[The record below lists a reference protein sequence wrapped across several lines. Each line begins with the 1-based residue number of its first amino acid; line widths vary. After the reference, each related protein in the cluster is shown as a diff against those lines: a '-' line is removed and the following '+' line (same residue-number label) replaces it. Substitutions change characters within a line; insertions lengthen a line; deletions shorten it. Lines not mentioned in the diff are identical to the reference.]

1 MAIPES
7 LRTSIASLPRR
18 PGVYVFRDA
27 LGEILYV
34 GKAKSLRDRVR
45 SYFRRDAADSL
56 KLARMVPQISSV
68 ESFLTGSEPEALLL
82 ESNLIKEYRP
92 RFNVQLRDDK
102 SFPYVKVTVA
112 EAYPRVLVT
121 RTLEADGS
129 KYFGPFTGVGTMRRA
144 LRLICRRYHVR
155 TCHYDLPA
163 RAPDRP
169 CLDYH
174 IDRCLAPC
182 VGFQGRES
190 YRAAIDEVV
199 SILSGNTAE
208 LKREIH
214 ARMTEAANSLEF
226 EVAAEL
232 RDVIRGLE
240 ILERR
245 QTTVDFRG
253 GDRDVLGVAVE
264 AGSACTILL
273 RVRDGHLL
281 GREVRFL
288 ANVDAEDREAVVDA
302 ALKGFLLR
310 RADVPPQVLVP
321 TDFPD
326 RELLESL
333 LSERRAGSVRILRP
347 GRGTGRRLLEL
358 ASRNAEHLLQER
370 AAPDGP
376 SIDGEGE
383 IDSPEAAPPAAL
395 GLARALHLQAPP
407 RDLVCFDIST
417 LGGRESVGSAVWL
430 RDGRPHREEYR
441 RFRIRGT
448 RDGVTDDYAMMQE
461 VVSRYFQRRVSEGR
475 ALPDLILID
484 GGRGQLGA
492 ALQALEGAGASDV
505 PVAALAKRRE
515 ELYLPGRDTPLVL
528 DGFEPA
534 LHWLQRVRDEAH
546 RFAVGYNRTLRRK
559 RTLKSVLGDVP
570 GVGATREAELLRRF
584 GSPAAIAR
592 LQLEEIVQVPGIGP
606 ATARRILDSLAPR
619 LERELDDDDRA

>member
-1 MAIPES
+1 MALPED
-7 LRTSIASLPRR
+7 LRSSIAALPRG

-45 SYFRRDAADSL
+45 SYFRRDAAESL
-56 KLARMVPQISSV
+56 KLARLVPRIASV

-112 EAYPRVLVT
+112 ESYPRVLVT

-129 KYFGPFTGVGTMRRA
+129 RYFGPFTGVGTMRRA
-144 LRLICRRYHVR
+144 LRLICRRHHVR
-155 TCHYDLPA
+155 TCHYELPA
-163 RAPDRP
+163 RSPDRP

-182 VGFQGRES
+182 VGLQSPES
-190 YRAAIDEVV
+190 YRAEIDRVV
-199 SILSGNTAE
+199 SILSGNTGE
-208 LKREIH
+208 LKRELR
-214 ARMTEAANSLEF
+214 AEMKDAASSLEF
-226 EVAAEL
+226 EHAAEL

-253 GDRDVLGVAVE
+253 GDSDVLGIAVE
-264 AGSACTILL
+264 ASSACTILL

-288 ANVDAEDREAVVDA
+288 ENVDAEDLEAVVDA

-310 RADVPPQVLVP
+310 REDIPPQILVP
-321 TDFPD
+321 VDFAD
-326 RELLESL
+326 RKLLESL
-333 LSERRAGSVRILRP
+333 LAERRGGSVRILRP
-347 GRGTGRRLLEL
+347 GRGTGRRLLDL
-358 ASRNAEHLLQER
+358 ASRNAEHLLEER
-370 AAPDGP
+370 ADPDSTFAATEEQAG
-376 SIDGEGE
+376 SVEG
-383 IDSPEAAPPAAL
+383 DSAAAR
-395 GLARALHLQAPP
+395 GLARALDLSSPP
-407 RDLVCFDIST
+407 RDLLCFDIST

-430 RDGRPHREEYR
+430 RGGRPHREEYR

-448 RDGVTDDYAMMQE
+448 EDGVTDDYAMMQE
-461 VVSRYFQRRVSEGR
+461 VVGRYFERRVSEGR
-475 ALPDLILID
+475 PLPDLVLID

-492 ALQALEGAGASDV
+492 ARQAMEGAGASDL
-505 PVAALAKRRE
+505 PVIALAKRRE
-515 ELYLPGRDTPLVL
+515 ELYLPGRDAPLVL
-528 DGFEPA
+528 DGFDPA

-546 RFAVGYNRTLRRK
+546 RFAVGYNRKLRRK
-559 RTLKSVLGDVP
+559 RTLRSALGEVP
-570 GVGATREAELLRRF
+570 GVGAKREAELLRRF
-584 GSPAAIAR
+584 GSPAAISR
-592 LQLEEIVQVPGIGP
+592 LEVDDLTQVPGIGP
-606 ATARRILDSLAPR
+606 ATARRILEALSPLPQRDMDHGNRS
-619 LERELDDDDRA
+619 